1 MSLVASALSTI
12 LLDGF
17 AYAMVLFLISAGL
30 SLTMGLMGFANL
42 AHTAFAMAGGYV
54 SALLVNRLGVP
65 FLATLPIAFVVV
77 AVVGIAVERLL
88 YRPLYR
94 APELDQVL
102 MTFGLVLMTVSVA
115 TYIAGPLPPV
125 IKVPSYLSG
134 QIDLGFREF
143 PTYRLFLIGVGVVL
157 SILLWAGLDRT
168 RFGASIRAA
177 VDNRRM
183 AYSVGINVDRLFMI
197 AFALGSGIA
206 ALGGALGNELLP
218 LSPTYALEYLVI
230 ILIVVAVGGM
240 GSLKGTFVAAIV
252 VGMLDTAGKYLMPE
266 TGAFTIYIV
275 TLAVLLARP
284 SGLFGRP
291 AAPSA
296 APAAAYAQKPP
307 AAPRWHLADALP
319 WVIGL
324 AAFFLLDRNLSLGTQ
339 ILIAILFALSLDLVM
354 GYAGILTIGQAAFFG
369 VGGYASGMLSAH
381 LGIPD
386 PLLGLLAG
394 AAMGAIVGFL
404 SGWIVLRTQ
413 GLALLMLTL
422 AVTQML
428 YEGAAKTIWLTGGHD
443 GLQGVTRG
451 PLFGV
456 IAFDFPGRTMYLY
469 ALAVL
474 FLAFLFVRRLTY
486 SQFGL
491 SLHGIRENAARMMAI
506 GSAVHL
512 RRVVVYT
519 IAAALAGI
527 AGALASQAIRI
538 ASLDMIN
545 FERSAIVLVML
556 VLGGIGNLYGAFLG
570 AAVYMT
576 FENYVAKA
584 NPQYWYFWVGL
595 FLILRT
601 LYLPRGL
608 YGLCVDGL
616 RRLRTLV
623 PAMATKG

>member
-1 MSLVASALSTI
+1 LSLVASAVSTI

-54 SALLVNRLGVP
+54 SALLVSRLGVP
-65 FLATLPIAFVVV
+65 FVATLPIAFVLV
-77 AVVGIAVERLL
+77 AVVSVAFERLL

-102 MTFGLVLMTVSVA
+102 MTFGLVLMTVSIA
-115 TYIAGPLPPV
+115 TYIAGPLPPT
-125 IKVPSYLSG
+125 IKIPSYLSG
-134 QIDLGFREF
+134 RVDLGFRDF
-143 PTYRLFLIGVGVVL
+143 PTYRLFLIAVGVVL

-177 VDNRRM
+177 VDNRKM

-218 LSPTYALEYLVI
+218 LTPTYALEYLVI

-240 GSLKGTFVAAIV
+240 GSLKGTFVAALVI
-252 VGMLDTAGKYLMPE
+252 GILDTAGKYLLPQ
-266 TGAFTIYIV
+266 TGGFTIYIV
-275 TLAVLLARP
+275 TLAVLLVRP

-291 AAPSA
+291 AAPAS
-296 APAAAYAQKPP
+296 APAPAHAQKPP
-307 AAPRWHLADALP
+307 SAERWRIADGVP

-339 ILIAILFALSLDLVM
+339 ILVAILFALSLDLVM

-381 LGIPD
+381 LGVSD

-394 AAMGAIVGFL
+394 AVLGACVGFL
-404 SGWIVLRTQ
+404 SGWVVLRTQ

-428 YEGAAKTIWLTGGHD
+428 HEGAAKAIWLTGGHD
-443 GLQGVTRG
+443 GLQGVQRG

-456 IAFDFPGRTMYLY
+456 IAFDFPGKTMYLY

-474 FLAFLFVRRLTY
+474 FLAFLFARRLTH

-491 SLHGIRENAARMMAI
+491 SLHGIRENASRMMAI

-519 IAAALAGI
+519 IAAALAGV
-527 AGALASQAIRI
+527 AGALSSQAIRLS
-538 ASLDMIN
+538 SLDMIN

-556 VLGGIGNLYGAFLG
+556 VLGGVGNLYGAFLG

-608 YGLCVDGL
+608 YGLCVDGV
-616 RRLRTLV
+616 RRLRALV
-623 PAMATKG
+623 PAAAAK

>member
-1 MSLVASALSTI
+1 MNLVASALSSI
-12 LLDGF
+12 VLDGF

-54 SALLVNRLGVP
+54 SAMLVNRLGVP

-77 AVVGIAVERLL
+77 ALVGIVVERLL

-102 MTFGLVLMTVSVA
+102 MTFGLVLMTVSIA
-115 TYIAGPLPPV
+115 TYIAGPLSPA
-125 IKVPSYLSG
+125 IKVPAYLSG
-134 QIDLGFREF
+134 QVDIGFREF
-143 PTYRLFLIGVGVVL
+143 PTYRLFLIVFGVVL

-177 VDNRRM
+177 VDNRKM
-183 AYSVGINVDRLFMI
+183 ASSVGINVDRLFMI

-252 VGMLDTAGKYLMPE
+252 IGMLDTAGRYLLPQ

-275 TLAVLLARP
+275 TLAVLLIRP

-291 AAPSA
+291 AAPAS
-296 APAAAYAQKPP
+296 APAPGHAQKPHSTG
-307 AAPRWHLADALP
+307 RWRITEALP

-381 LGIPD
+381 LGIAD

-394 AAMGAIVGFL
+394 AVLGACVGFL
-404 SGWIVLRTQ
+404 SGWVVLRTQ

-428 YEGAAKTIWLTGGHD
+428 HEGAAKAIGLTGGHD

-456 IAFDFPGRTMYLY
+456 IAFDFPGKTMYLY
-469 ALAVL
+469 TLAVL

-491 SLHGIRENAARMMAI
+491 SLHGIRENAGRMMAV

-519 IAAALAGI
+519 IAAALAGV
-527 AGALASQAIRI
+527 AGALSSQAIRLS
-538 ASLDMIN
+538 SLDMIN

-556 VLGGIGNLYGAFLG
+556 VLGGVGNLYGAFLG
-570 AAVYMT
+570 AAVYTT

-584 NPQYWYFWVGL
+584 NPEYWYFWVGL

-608 YGLCVDGL
+608 YGLCVDGV
-616 RRLRTLV
+616 RRLRALV
-623 PAMATKG
+623 PAAATK

>member
-1 MSLVASALSTI
+1 
-12 LLDGF
+12 
-17 AYAMVLFLISAGL
+17 
-30 SLTMGLMGFANL
+30 
-42 AHTAFAMAGGYV
+42 
-54 SALLVNRLGVP
+54 
-65 FLATLPIAFVVV
+65 
-77 AVVGIAVERLL
+77 
-88 YRPLYR
+88 
-94 APELDQVL
+94 
-102 MTFGLVLMTVSVA
+102 
-115 TYIAGPLPPV
+115 
-125 IKVPSYLSG
+125 IKVPAYLSG
-134 QIDLGFREF
+134 RIDLGFRDF
-143 PTYRLFLIGVGVVL
+143 PTYRLFLIVVGVAL

-177 VDNRRM
+177 VDNRKM
-183 AYSVGINVDRLFMI
+183 AYSVGINVDRMFMI

-240 GSLKGTFVAAIV
+240 GSLKGTFVAAVLI
-252 VGMLDTAGKYLMPE
+252 GILDTAGKYLLPE

-275 TLAVLLARP
+275 TLAVLLIRP

-291 AAPSA
+291 AVPAA
-296 APAAAYAQKPP
+296 APAPSHAQKPP
-307 AAPRWHLADALP
+307 TDQRWRIAEALP

-324 AAFFLLDRNLSLGTQ
+324 AAYFLLDRNLSLGTQ
-339 ILIAILFALSLDLVM
+339 ILVAILFALSLDLVM

-381 LGIPD
+381 LGIAD

-394 AAMGAIVGFL
+394 AVMGAVVGFL
-404 SGWIVLRTQ
+404 SGWVVLRTQ

-428 YEGAAKTIWLTGGHD
+428 HEGAAKAIGLTGGHD

-469 ALAVL
+469 TLAVL
-474 FLAFLFVRRLTY
+474 FLAFLFARRLTY

-491 SLHGIRENAARMMAI
+491 GLHGIRENAARMMAI
-506 GSAVHL
+506 GSDVHL

-519 IAAALAGI
+519 IAAALAGV
-527 AGALASQAIRI
+527 AGALSSQAIRLS
-538 ASLDMIN
+538 SLDMIN

-584 NPQYWYFWVGL
+584 NPEYWYFWVGL

-608 YGLCVDGL
+608 YGLCVDGI
-616 RRLRTLV
+616 RRLRALA
-623 PAMATKG
+623 PAAATK